1 MTTTTVPQPQ
11 YGLSANEQFKAKYG
25 KYIRNSALVGFLII
39 LAMFIFS
46 PKYVPKPYTLR
57 STVFE
62 AVDMQEEAIEL
73 PPPPEDVPRPQAVVE
88 VAPDDEVGEEI
99 DIAESLFDDFESI
112 PVATGDASTGTGEGF
127 VVSQEKPK
135 LVKFV
140 PPDYPEMAR
149 ASQLEGTVMV
159 KVYVGT
165 DGSVLDAIVIQGVH
179 PMIDNAAKVAARK
192 CKFTPGKQR
201 NIPVKV
207 WMAIPFRFRL
217 HS

>member
-1 MTTTTVPQPQ
+1 MASTTVPQPQ
-11 YGLSANEQFKAKYG
+11 IRLSANDQFKAKYG
-25 KYIRNSALVGFLII
+25 KYLRNSGLVALLII
-39 LAMFIFS
+39 LALFAFT
-46 PKYVPKPYTLR
+46 PRYVPKPYTMR

-62 AVDMQEEAIEL
+62 AVDMEEPTLEL

-112 PVATGDASTGTGEGF
+112 PVATGDASAGAGEGF

-165 DGSVLDAIVIQGVH
+165 DGSVLDAIVIQSVH
-179 PMIDNAAKVAARK
+179 PMLDNAAKEAARK